1 MRLPASLFYAFL
13 LIFVFLMLFKLEVLL
28 VGGADRAR
36 EIFSEAYYLSERM
49 RNEANFEFQL
59 QSRFD
64 DLRESLF
71 TNPGALLAK
80 NHEPDFLKGLPP
92 HSLAL
97 AFTDG
102 RGKIEHFV
110 NLQGNTSRKFVEE
123 FVEINYLVAERQQ
136 DVFLGSEYSDKVDNA
151 DRLLAEYLGCSADKV
166 GLKQLRASRPVMFE
180 SSRGIVSLYW
190 DSQTLNNGKKAFFF
204 ARFDLSAVASTYSM
218 RSFLSR
224 NSRPDQFCAFYDVVQ
239 KTFIADRNF
248 ARLRNDPVFSAVC
261 ASCFEIADKAQH
273 SNISIIDTGR
283 FSGIVGRPMFSTG
296 ILPVVIL
303 RQSQIANYSG
313 YGGVIFLVLA
323 CFGLYFFVQTFCFGR
338 GMRLTVGRVL
348 LLACLAAIFMP
359 FMMGQSVFRLILTA
373 ASESGRLKLER
384 DLHNLVSGIDS
395 GARLFHANLLQS
407 FRNLV
412 SSSETLAALKTEE
425 IAESAANLSEI
436 SEPLAPESLPE
447 GHSLNEDLIYKLAQ
461 RMFDPLIEGIDI
473 DEDHHRKA
481 NAIVIMGAGGFTRFF
496 DRFKSFIF
504 TTGRLPETDP
514 IFLILNLYRRTVE
527 RFFDPDDFVPGL
539 MSKPSA
545 GKKGELEQFKFE
557 EIRRHV
563 AASVGVEKVYAMLI
577 NFEGLN
583 SFRTSMGLVNFAVF
597 PVWVNKLIRYFCG
610 ISWDEYAISRL
621 YLTRVFTSLNRQE
634 LSSVSGNS
642 SAFSLLDPVNYIR
655 KPSPFIQA
663 YGNLRGDMLFSG
675 TSESVRLGMLLKSAQ
690 RSRRTMKLQ
699 VSGREEV
706 LYYVLPGRYFSLY
719 VVGGRQETR
728 YLKDIEA
735 WRAIILLIGTLM
747 FVIFAALAAINVSR
761 SVSSPLEHLL
771 WGISMIE
778 KSDYTVRLK
787 DSREDEFGSISRAF
801 NLMARRLRERDT
813 LGKFVSPA
821 VRRLAAN
828 PELFQVAR
836 QGTETTVTILFAALE
851 GFDQFAAVAPVKE
864 VQAHLEI
871 ALKQIYRLA
880 ETAGGEVDKIIGGK
894 LLIVFPHLG
903 PDGSSAAKAAAGLAE
918 SLIRNFA
925 ANAKIKPVFGI
936 NSGRVISGI
945 IGAPAVRMDNTIIG
959 DPVNVAARLCSLA
972 SSNEMPVVVSE
983 DIVRALA
990 GRYPAA
996 RVAVRSIR
1004 GKKQEV
1010 EVFSLQINAGR
1021 I

>member
-1 MRLPASLFYAFL
+1 MRLPAGLFYAFL
-13 LIFVFLMLFKLEVLL
+13 FIFVFLMLFKLEVFL
-28 VGGADRAR
+28 VGSADRSR
-36 EIFSEAYYLSERM
+36 EIFSEAYYISERM
-49 RNEANFEFQL
+49 RNEAYFESQL
-59 QSRFD
+59 QSSFD
-64 DLRESLF
+64 ALRESLF
-71 TNPGALLAK
+71 MNSASLLDQG
-80 NHEPDFLKGLPP
+80 HEPDFLKGLPP

-97 AFTDG
+97 AFTDNH
-102 RGKIEHFV
+102 GKVERFA
-110 NLQGNTSRKFVEE
+110 NLQGTINREFVEE
-123 FVEINYLVAERQQ
+123 FIEINYLVAERQQ
-136 DVFLGSEYSDKVDNA
+136 DVFLSSEYKNKVQNA
-151 DRLLAEYLGCSADKV
+151 DRLLAEYLGYHADRV
-166 GLKQLRASRPVMFE
+166 ALKQLRPSRPVMFE
-180 SSRGIVSLYW
+180 SIEGIVCLYW
-190 DSQTLNNGKKAFFF
+190 DSQTLSNGKKAYFF
-204 ARFDLSAVASTYSM
+204 ARFDLSDVSPSYSL
-218 RSFLSR
+218 RSFLGR
-224 NSRPDQFCAFYDVVQ
+224 NRKPGQYCAFYDSVH

-248 ARLRNDPVFSAVC
+248 AGLKNDPVFGAIC
-261 ASCFEIADKAQH
+261 GSCLEMSGKTYE
-273 SNISIIDTGR
+273 SNV
-283 FSGIVGRPMFSTG
+283 GIVDSGKFAGLVGRQMFSTG

-303 RQSQIANYSG
+303 SQSQAVNYSG
-313 YGGVIFLVLA
+313 AGGVIFLVFA

-407 FRNLV
+407 FRGLI
-412 SSSETLAALKTEE
+412 SSQETLAALAKEE
-425 IAESAANLSEI
+425 AAESASDAADLPPLPLSE
-436 SEPLAPESLPE
+436 SAPEGYSI
-447 GHSLNEDLIYKLAQ
+447 NDDLIYKLALK
-461 RMFDPLIEGIDI
+461 MFDPLINGIDI
-473 DEDHHRKA
+473 DADNHRKA
-481 NAIVIMGAGGFTRFF
+481 NAIVIMGARGFTRFF
-496 DRFKSFIF
+496 DRFKSFTF

-527 RFFDPDDFVPGL
+527 RFFNPDDFVPGL
-539 MSKPSA
+539 MSKPEA

-563 AASVGVEKVYAMLI
+563 AASVGSEKVYAMLI

-583 SFRTSMGLVNFAVF
+583 NFRTSMGLVNFAVF
-597 PVWVNKLIRYFCG
+597 PVWVNNLIHYFCG

-621 YLTRVFTSLNRQE
+621 YLTRVFASLNRRE
-634 LSSVSGNS
+634 MSAVPGRSSV
-642 SAFSLLDPVNYIR
+642 FSLLDPVNYIR
-655 KPSPFIQA
+655 KPSPFVQA

-675 TSESVRLGMLLKSAQ
+675 ASESVRLGMLLKSAQ

-699 VSGREEV
+699 VSGREEA
-706 LYYVLPGRYFSLY
+706 LYYVLPGRFFTLY

-735 WRAIILLIGTLM
+735 WRALILLIGTLT
-747 FVIFAALAAINVSR
+747 FVFFAALAAINVSR

-778 KSDYTVRLK
+778 KSDYTVKLK

-801 NLMARRLRERDT
+801 NQMARQLRERDT

-828 PELFQVAR
+828 PELFQAAR

-851 GFDQFAAVAPVKE
+851 GFDQFAAIAPVKD
-864 VQAHLEI
+864 VQARLEKT
-871 ALKQIYRLA
+871 LEKIYSLA
-880 ETAGGEVDKIIGGK
+880 GIAGGEVDKIIGGK
-894 LLIVFPHLG
+894 LLIVFPHSDDG
-903 PDGSSAAKAAAGLAE
+903 GSSAAKAAAGLAE
-918 SLIRNFA
+918 SLIRSFA
-925 ANAKIKPVFGI
+925 ADAAIRLVFGI

-972 SSNEMPVVVSE
+972 SSKEMPVVVSE

-990 GRYPAA
+990 GRYPNA

-1010 EVFSLQINAGR
+1010 EVFSLQINAAC
-1021 I
+1021 